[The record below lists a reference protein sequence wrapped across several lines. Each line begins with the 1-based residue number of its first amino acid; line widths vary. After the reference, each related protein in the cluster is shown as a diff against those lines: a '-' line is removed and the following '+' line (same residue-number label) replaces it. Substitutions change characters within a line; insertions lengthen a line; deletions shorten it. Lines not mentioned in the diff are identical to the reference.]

1 MQNRVEMEEEGRGG
15 EAHRARAQYRFADF
29 AEHQTTDTQI
39 TKMLVLHSKIE
50 SNMRYAYFFGGGWG
64 DGFVGLNQG
73 EQSPCQ

>member
-1 MQNRVEMEEEGRGG
+1 MQNRIEMEEEGE

-39 TKMLVLHSKIE
+39 TKMLVLHSKVK
-50 SNMRYAYFFGGGWG
+50 SNMRHSYFFFLGGG
-64 DGFVGLNQG
+64 GFVGHIKG

>member
-1 MQNRVEMEEEGRGG
+1 MQNRVEMEEEGGEG

-39 TKMLVLHSKIE
+39 TKMLVLHSKIK
-50 SNMRYAYFFGGGWG
+50 SNLRYAYFFWGRGDFGGHIK
-64 DGFVGLNQG
+64 G